1 MGQFDQSDKY
11 TFIEHTGRHG
21 GVGRTGRGCVRR
33 HVANESLRKRVAQR
47 ATLALPVVRE
57 PVIVNHVTSGDSD
70 SDRQCSDEESPTR
83 PEDKKPVF
91 DRLGIL
97 SLPIGK
103 PYDAELIE
111 HISSRLWPGFRNR
124 FRGSANP
131 FPAYWLPRTVENPAL
146 YQALLFSALCH
157 LSSRMSL
164 AGQKPRNK
172 GELIA
177 LETKAIMAT
186 KEQIDCASAITT
198 PNHLEDLLM
207 ITICLAT
214 NVQDSDQSMARD
226 PSPFYPILASGRWL
240 DTYGAFACHNV
251 HWNAVLQLVEKRGG
265 LQKINSFGLPW
276 VISW

>member
-1 MGQFDQSDKY
+1 
-11 TFIEHTGRHG
+11 
-21 GVGRTGRGCVRR
+21 
-33 HVANESLRKRVAQR
+33 
-47 ATLALPVVRE
+47 
-57 PVIVNHVTSGDSD
+57 
-70 SDRQCSDEESPTR
+70 
-83 PEDKKPVF
+83 
-91 DRLGIL
+91 
-97 SLPIGK
+97 
-103 PYDAELIE
+103 
-111 HISSRLWPGFRNR
+111 
-124 FRGSANP
+124 
-131 FPAYWLPRTVENPAL
+131 
-146 YQALLFSALCH
+146 
-157 LSSRMSL
+157 MSL